1 MPKKTNKTNTREKK
15 ASDSRK
21 LTDIQRATKRAE
33 AILGDKVIFC
43 EACKKPKMPDI
54 LRTGNP
60 EREKGFCNCGI
71 DPLYRE
77 EYCIE
82 IVRWFK
88 NQKDKILTDRTY
100 YEADERFHFETPDG
114 YDHGWLKSEK
124 INKLLSDFP
133 TFEEWST
140 LNDIL
145 ERTRQDRAVKFP
157 EFARSCEMCKQIQ
170 HYILVKWG
178 LNWKFNA
185 NVVKLIGANFGLT
198 EVIKLVDVDHT
209 VTEDQMERIDRLLA
223 RNYREHGSAQ

>member
-15 ASDSRK
+15 ASNSRK
-21 LTDIQRATKRAE
+21 TTDIDRAIKRAK

-82 IVRWFK
+82 IVRRFK

-100 YEADERFHFETPDG
+100 YEADERSHFETPDG

-124 INKLLSDFP
+124 INKLLADFP

-140 LNDIL
+140 LNNIL
-145 ERTRQDRAVKFP
+145 ESTRQDRVKKFP
-157 EFARSCEMCKQIQ
+157 EFSRSCEMCKQIQ
-170 HYILVKWG
+170 YYILLKWG
-178 LNWKFNA
+178 LNGKFNA
-185 NVVKLIGANFGLT
+185 NIVKLLGSQFGLS
-198 EVIKLVDVDHT
+198 EVIKVAT
-209 VTEDQMERIDRLLA
+209 VTPEVTEEQMERIDKLLA
-223 RNYREHGSAQ
+223 RNYQSNGEDD

>member
-15 ASDSRK
+15 ASNSRK
-21 LTDIQRATKRAE
+21 TTDIDRAIKRAK

-82 IVRWFK
+82 IVRRFK

-100 YEADERFHFETPDG
+100 YEADERSHFETPDG

-124 INKLLSDFP
+124 INKLLADFP

-145 ERTRQDRAVKFP
+145 ERTRQELDVNFN
-157 EFARSCEMCKQIQ
+157 EFAISCEMYKQIQ

-185 NVVKLIGANFGLT
+185 NVVKLIGANFGLV
-198 EVIKLVDVDHT
+198 EVFKMVDVSPE
-209 VTEDQMERIDRLLA
+209 VTEEQMAKIDKLLT
-223 RNYREHGSAQ
+223 RNYGMNGSEN